1 MLDLQFLF
9 LFFRIVLFAL
19 LIPLVG
25 IIGLHYSIGGDP
37 KGLTLGIVD
46 EEIRSYKDCM
56 NMSLQTFVK
65 DNHDCHLHKISCR
78 FIKEIDD
85 DVAVKVGQA
94 KKVCKQKKTSAIYFR
109 S

>member
-1 MLDLQFLF
+1 M
-9 LFFRIVLFAL
+9 LFAL

-46 EEIRSYKDCM
+46 EEIRSYQDCK

-78 FIKEIDD
+78 FIREIDD
-85 DVAVKVGQA
+85 DVAVKVGGA
-94 KKVCKQKKTSAIYFR
+94 KKLANKTLTKLFFFLEILHEP
-109 S
+109 

>member
-1 MLDLQFLF
+1 M
-9 LFFRIVLFAL
+9 LFAL

-46 EEIRSYKDCM
+46 EEIRSYQDCK

-78 FIKEIDD
+78 FIREIDD
-85 DVAVKVGQA
+85 DVAVKVGGA
-94 KKVCKQKKTSAIYFR
+94 KSLQTKR
-109 S
+109 

>member
-1 MLDLQFLF
+1 M
-9 LFFRIVLFAL
+9 LFAL
-19 LIPLVG
+19 LIPLIG

-56 NMSLQTFVK
+56 NISLQTFVK

-85 DVAVKVGQA
+85 DVAVKVGPA
-94 KKVCKQKKTSAIYFR
+94 KTFVNKKSTNFFSF
-109 S
+109 SEVLHEP